1 MLLWLV
7 FSEFQELLSRMRDC
21 VLTLGLLTLEA
32 VLVISNT
39 GKVALGDLTMLDHA
53 FDEVVDR

>member
-1 MLLWLV
+1 LWLI
-7 FSEFQELLSRMRDC
+7 FSEFQELLSCMRDC
-21 VLTLGLLTLEA
+21 VLTLGLLTLKA

-39 GKVALGDLTMLDHA
+39 GKVALGDLAMLDHA